1 MGEPARRLEDIEP
14 DIRPN
19 FNVLQGGGQSTPER
33 ASLKALNNLESNP
46 EKPSTGSIDE
56 QESNGSN
63 VIPGPWAN
71 NVSGATSDKTK
82 SSGRFKL
89 AKKKGPLTAIIL
101 TLVGGGI
108 GIGGLLSPGLLLV
121 QVKEAMVNKFNTQLA
136 SMDSRTT
143 KLLTKKTTAGVC
155 GTVITIRCKYSTMSE
170 KQVANFEKAGIKV
183 TSEEKTIFGRTK
195 PTSFEFEGKTIK
207 ASEFT
212 STIRKDLKFRSA
224 VKLAYNPKF
233 AGFADS
239 IWNKVS
245 TKFRI
250 SKASEDLSGKTD
262 EEKLKKVQEEVKVG
276 SSNLE
281 EIKAGALKPDGTPY
295 TESEAIKAKAV
306 LAEAE
311 ALTEGGTVS
320 TASKIL
326 RPVGVV
332 SEAVKISGIADA
344 TCTAYRTV
352 KAIAVAAK
360 VVRALQLARYAM
372 LFLGVADQ
380 IKAGT
385 AKAEDVSYLGKILT
399 TETKDENG
407 ALKSATDSFGYKYA
421 AYSEVGTMPTSA
433 SRFMAGG
440 GLSGKLSGV
449 ISMINTNLNNAPD
462 STCNFLNN
470 PFVQIGSFLAG
481 ALAWLGAETVVLG
494 VWDVAKVAG
503 IAAIQIA
510 TYALPSMLQDVVAG
524 VLVDKTT
531 VGEDAG
537 DAITSGAS
545 GIMGNSAK
553 YGGNSPM
560 TPTEAAA
567 YGNLTQSVIA
577 QYNRDDS
584 MNSNQFD
591 ITNSNTFLG
600 KIVATLIPYASKMSS
615 LSGVLNSVMSVTTGS
630 LAMISS
636 PITKAASSAE
646 YSMCQDMDYRK
657 LNIATDPYCNVVYGI
672 PPSALQMDP
681 IDVVNYLIDI
691 KDPSDPSGMA
701 TLPQIDDATGGP
713 IDIYNSY
720 FVPNCINRELPLGT
734 SEDNID
740 DGSNCAF
747 GKDILI
753 RSGGIRADGTSYPAV
768 YVNNKYFY
776 VHYIDQR
783 VDSGM
788 DGE

>member
-1 MGEPARRLEDIEP
+1 MGEPARKLENIEP

-71 NVSGATSDKTK
+71 NVSGATSDK
-82 SSGRFKL
+82 SRSGGRFKF

-121 QVKEAMVNKFNTQLA
+121 QIKEAMVGKFNTQLA
-136 SMDSRTT
+136 SMDVRTT
-143 KLLTKKTTAGVC
+143 KLLTKKTTAGIC
-155 GTVITIRCKYSTMSE
+155 GTVITIQCKYSTMSE

-183 TSEEKTIFGRTK
+183 ASEEKTIFGRTK

-212 STIRKDLKFRSA
+212 STISKDLKFRSA

-233 AGFADS
+233 AGFVDS

-250 SKASEDLSGKTD
+250 SKAAEDLSGATD
-262 EEKLKKVQEEVKVG
+262 DEKLKKVQEEVKVG

-281 EIKAGALKPDGTPY
+281 DIKVGAQKPDGTLY
-295 TESEAIKAKAV
+295 TEEEVKAAKAV
-306 LAEAE
+306 VAEVE
-311 ALTEGGTVS
+311 ELTEDGTVS
-320 TASKIL
+320 AASKFLKPTATAIN
-326 RPVGVV
+326 
-332 SEAVKISGIADA
+332 AIKISGVAD
-344 TCTAYRTV
+344 TACMVYNTV
-352 KAIAVAAK
+352 KATSIAAK
-360 VVRALQLARYAM
+360 AVRTLQLARYAM

-385 AKAEDVSYLGKILT
+385 AKADDVSYLGKVLT
-399 TETKDENG
+399 TETKDESG

-421 AYSEVGTMPTSA
+421 AYNEVGTMPTSA
-433 SRFMAGG
+433 TRFMAGG
-440 GLSGKLSGV
+440 GLAGKMSNVMSL
-449 ISMINTNLNNAPD
+449 INSSTNNAPE
-462 STCNFLNN
+462 STCKFLSN
-470 PFVQIGSFLAG
+470 PFIQIGSFIAG

-494 VWDVAKVAG
+494 AWDIAKLVGMGALTVAS
-503 IAAIQIA
+503 
-510 TYALPSMLQDVVAG
+510 YALPSILDDIIAG

-545 GIMGNSAK
+545 GIMGTSAK

-567 YGNLTQSVIA
+567 YGNLTQSIVA

-591 ITNSNTFLG
+591 ITNDNTFLG
-600 KIVATLIPYASKMSS
+600 KIVTILTPYISKMSS

-630 LAMISS
+630 IAVISS
-636 PITKAASSAE
+636 PITKASSSAE
-646 YSMCQDMDYRK
+646 YSMCQDIDYRK
-657 LNIATDPYCNVVYGI
+657 LNIATDPYCNVIYGI

-681 IDVVNYLIDI
+681 IDVANYLINI

-701 TLPQIDDATGGP
+701 TLPQIDSATGSP

-720 FVPNCINRELPLGT
+720 FIPNCINREIPLGT
-734 SEDNID
+734 SENDTD
-740 DGSNCAF
+740 DGANCSF

-753 RSGGIRADGTSYPAV
+753 RSGGTRADGSSYPAV